1 MIPGMIPACTNC
13 TSIYMY
19 MYYCLR
25 ITLHWTYLW
34 TFKFPWKS
42 SHHINSISPTYSN
55 TKTSQA
61 TYEQAMLIKHYMYMY
76 LLWLGIFWVS
86 FFFFGMEKGWY
97 ECLQFV
103 SLDLHAF
110 PYTVN
115 KVYLHL
121 VCDCLFQWQELLGR
135 HSFPKW
141 SGYKI

>member
-61 TYEQAMLIKHYMYMY
+61 TYEQAVLIKHYMYMY

-86 FFFFGMEKGWY
+86 FFFWNGEGLIWVSSICFIGFTCISIYSKQSLPPFGVWLSVPMTRAPGK
-97 ECLQFV
+97 
-103 SLDLHAF
+103 A
-110 PYTVN
+110 
-115 KVYLHL
+115 
-121 VCDCLFQWQELLGR
+121 
-135 HSFPKW
+135 
-141 SGYKI
+141 